1 MTRARSARSTDRTF
15 GRAVEIKLSRR
26 NLFSSLETDTADRL
40 RRALL
45 EAAFTEAAALVG
57 ADLDAQEAEE
67 AEELDDDNVVRANFA
82 DFEGPERP
90 EAA

>member
-1 MTRARSARSTDRTF
+1 MMGSHRPNIRTG
-15 GRAVEIKLSRR
+15 GRDQLSRR

-45 EAAFTEAAALVG
+45 EAGFTEAAALVG
-57 ADLDAQEAEE
+57 ADIDAQEAEE
-67 AEELDDDNVVRANFA
+67 AEGLDDDNVVRANFA
-82 DFEGPERP
+82 DFEGPERT